1 MQRGWSNALP
11 ERAIGIGWT
20 WLYMLV
26 ATACLILRRSRA
38 MSLNVAVQ
46 MDHISTVN
54 IAGDTS
60 FALSLEA
67 QRRGHRLF
75 HYTPNRLS
83 LSDGKVVARIE
94 ALTVRDVKGDHF
106 TLGEPVRTDLSEMDV
121 ILLRQDPPFDMNY
134 ITTTHILERIHPRTL
149 VVNDPAWVRNSP
161 EKIFV
166 TEFADLMPET
176 LITKDV
182 TEVDAFRRAH
192 GDIIVKPLYGNGG
205 AGIFHLHEADR
216 NLASLLEMF
225 AQMFREPFI
234 VQRYLKDVRKGDKR
248 IILIDGEPV
257 GAINRVPAEHDS
269 RSNMHVG
276 GRAEKTEL
284 TAREREICAR
294 IGPSLRERGFV
305 LVGIDV
311 IGDYMTEINVTSPTG
326 VREVKNFGGADI
338 AALFWDA
345 VERKRS

>member
-1 MQRGWSNALP
+1 MPLNIAL
-11 ERAIGIGWT
+11 
-20 WLYMLV
+20 
-26 ATACLILRRSRA
+26 
-38 MSLNVAVQ
+38 Q
-46 MDHISTVN
+46 MDHISTVS

-60 FALSLEA
+60 FALALEA

-75 HYTPNRLS
+75 HYTPDRLS
-83 LSDGKVVARIE
+83 MIGGKVFARIE
-94 ALTVRDVKGDHF
+94 ELQVRDEKDNHF
-106 TLGEPVRTDLSEMDV
+106 TLGEPLRTDLSAIDV

-134 ITTTHILERIHPRTL
+134 ITTTHILERIHPKTL

-166 TEFADLMPET
+166 TEFPDLMPET

-182 TEVDAFRRAH
+182 REVDAFRREF

-234 VQRYLKDVRKGDKR
+234 VQRYLKEVRAGDKR
-248 IILIDGEPV
+248 IILIDGEAV

-276 GRAEKTEL
+276 GRAEKTAL
-284 TAREREICAR
+284 TEREREICAR
-294 IGPSLRERGFV
+294 IGPSLKERGFV

-326 VREVKNFGGADI
+326 IREVKRFGGADI

-345 VERKRS
+345 VEDKRR

>member
-1 MQRGWSNALP
+1 MP
-11 ERAIGIGWT
+11 
-20 WLYMLV
+20 
-26 ATACLILRRSRA
+26 
-38 MSLNVAVQ
+38 LNVAIQ
-46 MDHISTVN
+46 MDHISTIS

-60 FALSLEA
+60 FALALEA
-67 QRRGHRLF
+67 QRRGHALW
-75 HYTPNRLS
+75 HYTPDRLS
-83 LSDGKVVARIE
+83 MVGGQVIARAEKLS
-94 ALTVRDVKGDHF
+94 VRDEKGDHF
-106 TLGEPVRTDLSEMDV
+106 TLGEPERVDLSSMDV

-134 ITTTHILERIHPRTL
+134 ITTTHILERIHPKTL

-166 TEFADLMPET
+166 TEFPDLMPET
-176 LITKDV
+176 LITRDPR
-182 TEVDAFRRAH
+182 EVDEFRRTH

-205 AGIFHLHEADR
+205 AGIFHLREGDR

-225 AQMFREPFI
+225 MQAFREPFI
-234 VQRYLKDVRKGDKR
+234 VQRYLQEVRAGDKR
-248 IILIDGEPV
+248 IILIEGEPV

-276 GRAEKTEL
+276 GRAEPAEL

-294 IGPSLRERGFV
+294 IGPALRERGFT

-311 IGDYMTEINVTSPTG
+311 IGDWLTEINVTSPTG
-326 VREVKNFGGADI
+326 LREVKRFGGPDI

-345 VERKRS
+345 VEARKAA